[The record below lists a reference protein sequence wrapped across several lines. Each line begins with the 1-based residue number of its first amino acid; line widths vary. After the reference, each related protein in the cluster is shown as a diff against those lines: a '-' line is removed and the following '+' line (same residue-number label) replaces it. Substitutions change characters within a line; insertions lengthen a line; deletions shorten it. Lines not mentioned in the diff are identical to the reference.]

1 MGGER
6 RAGSGLDAG
15 RDLATAGGSGRLGAA
30 RRGRRVPLPPVGSVL
45 AVAVGGA
52 LGVGLRYAV
61 VVRYPVDPGGFPWPT
76 LVVNLSGA
84 FVLGLVLTLFVER
97 LPSSRHR
104 RALLCTG
111 LLGAYT
117 TFSTVA
123 VELAT
128 LLVDGYVATAAGYAT
143 VTLAAGLGAALLGS
157 ALARGR
163 PTGSRP

>member
-6 RAGSGLDAG
+6 PAGSALGAG
-15 RDLATAGGSGRLGAA
+15 RDLATAGGSGRSGAA
-30 RRGRRVPLPPVGSVL
+30 PRRRRTPLPPFGSVV

-61 VVRYPVDPGGFPWPT
+61 VVRYPVDPGRFPWPT
-76 LVVNLSGA
+76 LAVNLSGA
-84 FVLGLVLTLFVER
+84 FALGLALTLIVER
-97 LPSSRHR
+97 LPASRHR

-117 TFSTVA
+117 TFSTVT
-123 VELAT
+123 VELAV
-128 LLVDGYVATAAGYAT
+128 LLLGGHVATAAGYAAA
-143 VTLAAGLGAALLGS
+143 TLVAGLGAALLGT

-163 PTGSRP
+163 PGAGRP

>member
-1 MGGER
+1 M
-6 RAGSGLDAG
+6 
-15 RDLATAGGSGRLGAA
+15 
-30 RRGRRVPLPPVGSVL
+30 PLPPVGSVV

-61 VVRYPVDPGGFPWPT
+61 VVRYAVGPGGFPWPT
-76 LVVNLSGA
+76 LAVNFSGA
-84 FVLGLVLTLFVER
+84 FALGLVLTLFVER
-97 LPSSRHR
+97 WPSSRHR
-104 RALLCTG
+104 RALVCIG

-128 LLVDGYVATAAGYAT
+128 LLVDGHVATAAGYAT
-143 VTLAAGLGAALLGS
+143 VTLVAGLGAALLGI